1 MRPFVAPWATLDY
14 PRVTRPIATENTAIT
29 NIATTARETGVAR
42 YAPAVN
48 EYLHRSKSANTLRAY
63 RADWSD
69 FSAWCA
75 VRGVPPLPALAETIA
90 AYLAD
95 LCDSGNLKYSTI
107 SRRIA
112 SISKAHQAAGHE
124 SPTRSAL
131 VRDTLKGIAR
141 TIGTAKTQAV
151 PLRIA
156 DIRQVVYTMP
166 KPPSLQAIRDRALL
180 LVGYMMAARRSEVV
194 ALDLEDVIFT
204 ADGLRITIR
213 RSKSDQTGEGE
224 IFGVCFCRKDH
235 LVCPVRALQTWIAA
249 ADIASGPIFRALDK
263 QGRVQDRR
271 LNDKAVERIIRRYA
285 PECSGHSLRA
295 GFVTDQYAA
304 GTPEAVIAARSR
316 HKSRTVL
323 GQYRREADLFAFDY
337 LSAVL

>member
-1 MRPFVAPWATLDY
+1 MP
-14 PRVTRPIATENTAIT
+14 
-29 NIATTARETGVAR
+29 
-42 YAPAVN
+42 APA
-48 EYLHRSKSANTLRAY
+48 
-63 RADWSD
+63 
-69 FSAWCA
+69 
-75 VRGVPPLPALAETIA
+75 ETVA

-95 LCDSGNLKYSTI
+95 LCDSGSLKYSTI
-107 SRRIA
+107 SRRVA

-124 SPTRSAL
+124 TPTRSAV

-141 TIGTAKTQAV
+141 TNGTAKNQAV

-156 DIRQVVYTMP
+156 HIRQIVYTMP
-166 KPPSLQAIRDRALL
+166 KSLSLQAIRDRALL
-180 LVGYMMAARRSEVV
+180 LVGYVMAARRSEVV
-194 ALDLEDVIFT
+194 ALDLEDVAFT
-204 ADGLRITIR
+204 ADGMRITVR
-213 RSKSDQTGEGE
+213 KSKTDQMGEGE
-224 IFGVCFCRKDH
+224 TFGVGVCRKDH
-235 LVCPVRALQTWIAA
+235 LVCPVRGLQAWIAA
-249 ADIASGPIFRALDK
+249 AGIASGPIFRAVDRY
-263 QGRVQDRR
+263 GRVQDRR
-271 LNDKAVERIIRRYA
+271 LNDKAVERIIRKYA